1 VSTAE
6 AIVTGRLLSLAAG
19 VLIDVVPED
28 AVSAASAAGWPAC
41 GVWFDPE
48 TWSDT
53 REREVAR
60 RLDDTGMS
68 VLDVEA
74 IIVGTDVD
82 PTERLVEAAAVL
94 GSSFVLFTSRI
105 GDRQEVVRRFC
116 RACDLALAADPSLT
130 VVYEFLPAFPLGTLD
145 DALWI
150 VHEAARPNAGVLVDN
165 LHLRSCGRTPRD
177 LDRLDRSLFPYLQ
190 IADAPLEVPV
200 GADALLDEARHGRRW
215 PGDGALPIDELLTT
229 LTDVPLSFEVRS
241 SADRQRFP
249 DPVDRARYAWGR
261 VRHLAD

>member
-1 VSTAE
+1 MTN
-6 AIVTGRLLSLAAG
+6 RLLSLAAG
-19 VLIDVVPED
+19 VLIDVAPED

-48 TWSDT
+48 TWSDA

-82 PTERLVEAAAVL
+82 PTERLVGAAAAL

-105 GDRQEVVRRFC
+105 GDRQEALRRFC
-116 RACDLALAADPSLT
+116 RACDVAQATDPSLV
-130 VVYEFLPAFPLGTLD
+130 VVYEFLPAFPLGTLA

-150 VHEAARPNAGVLVDN
+150 VGEAARPNSGVLIDN
-165 LHLRSCGRTPRD
+165 LHLRSSGVAPAD
-177 LDRLDRSLFPYLQ
+177 VARLDRSLFPYLQ
-190 IADAPLEVPV
+190 IADAPLPAPV
-200 GADALLDEARHGRRW
+200 GSVALLHEARHERRW
-215 PGDGALPIDELLTT
+215 PGDGNLPIDALLAA
-229 LTDVPLSFEVRS
+229 LPQVPLSFEVRS
-241 SADRQRFP
+241 ASDREAFP
-249 DPVDRARYAWGR
+249 DPVDRARYGWER
-261 VRHLAD
+261 VSHMVG